1 MRLAVVGWA
10 GDSGVGRELIDAV
23 RNLPVACAFIL
34 DNKAKPTRKDL
45 LMGTPTYFATETNL
59 EKQME
64 LFIECH
70 RPDTVLT
77 WEVPGSWK
85 FPAIWA
91 RKDVRWVHMVHW
103 DWFSAAP
110 EHMSVWKMA
119 HRLLA
124 PNTMCQKELQSN
136 CGLGSTLLPVPVDTR
151 RLVFRQRSK
160 ADLFISVYGYGGHHD
175 RRSIPEIVEAWKRM
189 ASAAPKLVIRA
200 QKPVA
205 EMQGA
210 PPPGITVQQGNAP
223 EPADL
228 YSIGDVALQPS
239 RYEGVGV
246 SLVEAQ
252 ACGMPVIAVN
262 AAPMNEIVCG
272 PLIPVGV
279 TNKISLMGKSLAS
292 SVPSVDG
299 LVKILSSLKG
309 SAISELSIK
318 ARKWAEQ
325 KFSWDVLRA
334 QWIETLSAR

>member
-45 LMGTPTYFATETNL
+45 LMGTPAYFATEANL

-77 WEVPGSWK
+77 WEVPGVWS
-85 FPAIWA
+85 FPSIWR

-103 DWFSAAP
+103 DWFSASSDHLPA
-110 EHMSVWKMA
+110 WKLA
-119 HRLLA
+119 SRLLA
-124 PNTMCQKELQSN
+124 PNAMCQRELQSL
-136 CGLGSTLLPVPVDTR
+136 CGLESTLLPVPVDTR
-151 RLVFRQRSK
+151 RLVFRERKK

-189 ASAAPKLVIRA
+189 GSAAPKLVIRA

-205 EMQGA
+205 EMPANPPQG
-210 PPPGITVQQGNAP
+210 ISVQLGNVP

-228 YSIGDVALQPS
+228 YASGDVALQPS

-262 AAPMNEIVCG
+262 APPMNEIVCG
-272 PLIPVGV
+272 PLIPVGT
-279 TNKISLMGKSLAS
+279 TNKVSLMGKAVTS

-299 LVKILSSLKG
+299 IVKIVSALKG
-309 SAISELSIK
+309 GAISEMSIK

-325 KFSWDVLRA
+325 KFSWDALR
-334 QWIETLSAR
+334 ETWVAVLSAR